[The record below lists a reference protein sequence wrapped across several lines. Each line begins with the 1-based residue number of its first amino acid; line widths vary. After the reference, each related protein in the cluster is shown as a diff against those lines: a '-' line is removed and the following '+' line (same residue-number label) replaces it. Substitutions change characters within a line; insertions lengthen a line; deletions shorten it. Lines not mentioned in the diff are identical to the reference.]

1 MAEDDIVRTILSA
14 FAQIKLYVLK
24 NTADYIGTFNLYTF
38 FLMGWDK
45 NLANKKKFR
54 ISEARFF
61 QLALFGG
68 SLGILTAM
76 PVWRHKNKKWAFKK
90 NIYAIFATQI
100 LLLIFIGRYVF

>member
-1 MAEDDIVRTILSA
+1 MFLKILLIILA
-14 FAQIKLYVLK
+14 L
-24 NTADYIGTFNLYTF
+24 FNLYTF

-76 PVWRHKNKKWAFKK
+76 LQGQCPLRHCQHP
-90 NIYAIFATQI
+90 YHP
-100 LLLIFIGRYVF
+100 R

>member
-1 MAEDDIVRTILSA
+1 MFLKILLIILA
-14 FAQIKLYVLK
+14 L
-24 NTADYIGTFNLYTF
+24 FNLYTF

-100 LLLIFIGRYVF
+100 LLLIFIGSYVF